1 MDHWRFTVVSLDYS
15 TTRIPIN
22 SLKVDHLKAVIPN
35 KLKEQKS

>member
-1 MDHWRFTVVSLDYS
+1 MASLDYS

-22 SLKVDHLKAVIPN
+22 SLKVDYLNAVIPK